1 MRYYPYSHP
10 LIPERSTMPEI
21 QAFDPLD
28 LWRSRP
34 VGAAIGTPR
43 EKIRIEPLEVPVPEK
58 TPAPVEAPAEKEP
71 VG

>member
-1 MRYYPYSHP
+1 
-10 LIPERSTMPEI
+10 MPEI